1 MVISNFSFLQQDY
14 AKLAELGKQAES
26 YLFSDPQTTAF
37 KLRAFSEL
45 LVEYICSHL
54 DIELDARSSQLDRLK
69 DWKIK
74 QAVPEDILGKLHS
87 VRKLGNKAVH
97 NELDVSVYDATWLIE
112 ECYLIGRWFIQTMQS
127 NYVFVP
133 EFKTLERQES
143 VTVSLKKD
151 NQKLQQEIESRAN
164 VIQQT
169 QAELDA
175 IKVELHNAKTA
186 QLSAEAQADKLRAFK
201 QASVEAARSF
211 DLKMEETRK
220 RVSIFDSFENIE
232 LTKGQRIALEQMQA
246 FLGSNQLDSFILHGY
261 AGTGKTF
268 ITKGLVEY
276 LTAYG
281 RNCVLLAPTGKAA
294 KVISEKTGTSAST
307 IHSAIYSFKDAK
319 LLSEDEMAIPLAQL
333 KRNLDSDETVYIVD
347 ESSMLSNAFTQS
359 DSIQFGSG
367 FLLDDFIKYIK
378 DSLEKSEPTSSRK
391 VIFIGDHAQLPPVSM
406 SFSPALQAQYLNDKY
421 ELRVSE
427 AHLNEVVRQ
436 KAGSGVMDNAV
447 MLRSS
452 IDEEVFNQ
460 LNFNTEKPDIESITA
475 DRAVEQYMMLC
486 HSTIA
491 QTKEVM
497 LVASSNSQ
505 VKVYNDLCRQ
515 HFFPNQH
522 ELCPRDKVIS
532 VANHY
537 REDIT
542 VTNGEFGMV
551 KQVLSAPEKK
561 SVYFKK
567 KVDGKTES
575 VNVDL
580 YFRDVELVFRDE
592 VLEPKVIKA
601 KLLEN
606 LLYNSEPSLTSDENR
621 ALNIEFMQRHRGLNR
636 DELEVRRKKDP
647 YLNAF
652 KLKFGYAITCHKAQG
667 SEWQHVIVKCSSHL
681 KTLTKEYFRW
691 LYTAITRTS
700 SKLYVI
706 DEPKISL
713 GGNTQIVGGQD
724 LMFEPLTPKVSVVN
738 SVSPE
743 QAHQFGIRDNQPT
756 LKDLLRKVQACL
768 QGSGIEVCD
777 IYHYQYQELYRFK
790 HADAVAEVQ
799 FNYNGKNKISSFNV
813 RETGLLQ
820 TLLQQLLADIKGVTL
835 STISSEVI
843 EEQYSFAEPFLEQ
856 FHCRIIEVLS
866 RHDIKVSKLAQIAW
880 AQRYTLTKNGDTAV
894 IDFFYNGKKQ
904 FTKVYPKQELSSS
917 THLLAETL
925 QIWSNS

>member
-1 MVISNFSFLQQDY
+1 MAISNFSFLQQDY

-26 YLFSDPQTTAF
+26 YLFNDPQTTAF
-37 KLRAFSEL
+37 KLRAFTEL
-45 LVEYICSHL
+45 LVEYICNHL
-54 DIELDARSSQLDRLK
+54 DIDLDARSSQLDRLK
-69 DWKIK
+69 DWKLK
-74 QAVPEDILGKLHS
+74 QAVSEDILGKLHS

-97 NELDVSVYDATWLIE
+97 NELDVSVYHATWLIE

-133 EFKTLERQES
+133 EFQTLARQEPA
-143 VTVSLKKD
+143 VASLKKD
-151 NQKLQQEIESRAN
+151 NQKLQQEVESRAKA
-164 VIQQT
+164 IQQT
-169 QAELDA
+169 QDELDA
-175 IKVELHNAKTA
+175 IKVELHKAKTA
-186 QLSAEAQADKLRAFK
+186 QLSAEAQAEKLRVFK

-220 RVSIFDSFENIE
+220 RVSIFDSFENVE

-246 FLGSNQLDSFILHGY
+246 YLESDQLDSFILHGY

-276 LTAYG
+276 LKAYG

-294 KVISEKTGTSAST
+294 KVISEKTGTSAAT
-307 IHSAIYSFKDAK
+307 IHSAIYSFKNAK
-319 LLSEDEMAIPLAQL
+319 LLSEDEMEIPLAQL
-333 KRNLDSDETVYIVD
+333 KRNLDSDETVYIID
-347 ESSMLSNAFTQS
+347 EASMLSNAFTQS

-367 FLLDDFIKYIK
+367 HLLDDLIKYTK
-378 DSLEKSEPTSSRK
+378 DSLEKVALASPRK
-391 VIFIGDHAQLPPVSM
+391 IIFIGDHAQLPPVSM

-436 KAGSGVMDNAV
+436 KVGSGVMDNAV

-452 IDEEVFNQ
+452 IDEGVFNQ
-460 LNFNTEKPDIESITA
+460 LNFDTDKPDIESITA
-475 DRAVEQYMMLC
+475 DGAIDQYMALC
-486 HSTIA
+486 RSTIA

-515 HFFPNQH
+515 HFFPNKY

-592 VLEPKVIKA
+592 TLQPKVIKA
-601 KLLEN
+601 KILEN
-606 LLYNSEPSLTSDENR
+606 LLYNSEPSLTPDENR
-621 ALNIEFMQRHRGLNR
+621 ALTIEFMQRHRGLNR
-636 DELEVRRKKDP
+636 DELEIRREKDP
-647 YLNAF
+647 YFNAF

-667 SEWQHVIVKCSSHL
+667 SEWKHVIVKCSSHL
-681 KTLTKEYFRW
+681 KILTKEYFRW

-700 SKLYVI
+700 SMLYVV
-706 DEPKISL
+706 DEPKIRL

-724 LMFEPLTPKVSVVN
+724 LVFEQSAANLSVVN
-738 SVSPE
+738 SVNPE
-743 QAHQFGIRDNQPT
+743 QAHQFGISDNQPI
-756 LKDLLRKVQACL
+756 LKDLLRKVQACI
-768 QGSGIEVCD
+768 QDSGIEVCN
-777 IYHYQYQELYRFK
+777 IRHYQYQELYRFK

-799 FNYNGKNKISSFNV
+799 FNYNGKNKVSSFNV

-820 TLLQQLLADIKGVTL
+820 TLLQQLLTEVKGVTL
-835 STISSEVI
+835 STISTDTI
-843 EEQYSFAEPFLEQ
+843 QEQYSFTEPFLEQ
-856 FHCRIIEVLS
+856 FHSRISEVFS
-866 RHDIKVSKLAQIAW
+866 RHDIKVSNLDQIAW
-880 AQRYTLTKNGDTAV
+880 TQRYTLTKYGDTAV

-904 FTKVYPKQELSSS
+904 FTKVYPKQDLSSS
-917 THLLAETL
+917 SHLLAESL
-925 QIWSNS
+925 KIWSNS

>member
-1 MVISNFSFLQQDY
+1 MVVSNFSFLQQDY
-14 AKLAELGKQAES
+14 VKLAELGKQAES
-26 YLFSDPQTTAF
+26 YLFNDPQTTAF

-69 DWKIK
+69 DWKLK

-133 EFKTLERQES
+133 EFQILERQEPA
-143 VTVSLKKD
+143 TVSLKID
-151 NQKLQQEIESRAN
+151 NQKLQQEIESRAKA
-164 VIQQT
+164 IQQT

-175 IKVELHNAKTA
+175 IKLELHKAKTA
-186 QLSAEAQADKLRAFK
+186 QLSAEAQAEKLRAFK

-220 RVSIFDSFENIE
+220 RVSIFDSFENVE
-232 LTKGQRIALEQMQA
+232 LTKGQRIALEQIQA
-246 FLGSNQLDSFILHGY
+246 FLESDKLDSFILHGY

-307 IHSAIYSFKDAK
+307 IHSAIYRFKDAK

-347 ESSMLSNAFTQS
+347 EASMLSNAFTQS

-378 DSLEKSEPTSSRK
+378 DYIEKAEPTSSRK

-427 AHLNEVVRQ
+427 VHLNEVVRQ

-460 LNFNTEKPDIESITA
+460 LNFDTEKPDIESITA
-475 DRAVEQYMMLC
+475 DRAVEQYMALC

-497 LVASSNSQ
+497 LIASSNSQ

-575 VNVDL
+575 INVDL

-592 VLEPKVIKA
+592 VLQPKVIKA

-606 LLYNSEPSLTSDENR
+606 LLYNSDPSLTPDENR

-681 KTLTKEYFRW
+681 KTWTKEYFRW

-706 DEPKISL
+706 DEPKVRIGGNPVVVGDTTWMNESDSLRPIDVSSNSTELLPEGFDIDLDSSL
-713 GGNTQIVGGQD
+713 GH
-724 LMFEPLTPKVSVVN
+724 LYK
-738 SVSPE
+738 
-743 QAHQFGIRDNQPT
+743 
-756 LKDLLRKVQACL
+756 KVQLAI
-768 QGSGIEVCD
+768 GDSGIKPTD
-777 IYHYQYQELYRFK
+777 IQHFPYRERYMFTAENQF
-790 HADAVAEVQ
+790 ADVE
-799 FNYNGKNKISSFNV
+799 FIYNGKNVVSKVNV
-813 RETGLLQ
+813 RGTGLLATMLQ
-820 TLLQQLLADIKGVTL
+820 TLLLPLEGMVMSIYKQNQTGKTFDFLDNQL
-835 STISSEVI
+835 EVFHKRVVEVFSAHEI
-843 EEQYSFAEPFLEQ
+843 AVAELLQ
-856 FHCRIIEVLS
+856 NQWV
-866 RHDIKVSKLAQIAW
+866 
-880 AQRYTLTKNGDTAV
+880 QRYTFVKNGETAV
-894 IDFFYNGKKQ
+894 IDFHYNGKKQ
-904 FTKVYPKQELSSS
+904 FKKVTPLANLSSS
-917 THLLAETL
+917 KSLLSQAVR
-925 QIWSNS
+925 IWSEA